1 MQPRYLLILA
11 AYLLPGCQDN
21 GGEGTPAESTFV
33 ARFELSSV
41 SANRDLAP
49 YPNDLWLRDPGSGD
63 STLSV
68 PVSDGEL
75 PPPIEGNLVFLNT
88 LNGFSTTAS
97 IRIPFSGVVDAE
109 SLVAADPSAPSP
121 SANLLVL
128 DGSSDTLLIPGVAY
142 DIEIGSGDH
151 PDASLVNIVPLR
163 PLRQNTTYMF
173 YLLSGIKSTDGLA
186 ITADDQ
192 FQQLIDAWS
201 MQRSTGDPNLDRV
214 LSDSVAAVL
223 DKGSELLSLHPESI
237 VAAWSVSTQSISD
250 VIEAVA
256 RSAQPLSS
264 HLLHSGL
271 TTRDYDETLSGIA
284 DIYTGTVETAY
295 YQSRFDPYQSVW
307 LTAQGTY
314 PDRMN
319 PDPVPTETLTIP
331 LLATL
336 PNRDSGHTQPVD
348 GWPVVIFVDGLG
360 GNRTRATLLADRMA
374 AEGFAILSID
384 QPLHGV
390 TDPANPFYQG
400 PGNPSSLNRF
410 GANER
415 HFYLDQF
422 NNATGIA
429 GADGLIDNG
438 IQLPGQ
444 LINNPLNGRDTLRQ
458 SSADLIQLVTTIPA
472 MDLDGDGLP
481 DLDAA
486 RIHYAGLSWGA
497 IQGPLLL
504 GINDSITTATL
515 ISPGGSWS
523 DLLTDPESLTFGRPL
538 LDQLARQGVVF
549 GTADFDQWLRDW
561 QTILDPVDDLNF
573 AQATTA
579 SHPLHVIELL
589 GDIVIPNG
597 ATERLS
603 LLLDAEPISATR
615 LAAPGETLTGIVR
628 LTEGNHAS
636 TVLPTINPAVTAEIH
651 NQVAIFAAS
660 GGTRIEIDPVCDC
673 VQ

>member
-1 MQPRYLLILA
+1 MQIRFLLILA
-11 AYLLPGCQDN
+11 AFLLPGCQDN
-21 GGEGTPAESTFV
+21 GGESTPGESTFV
-33 ARFELSSV
+33 PRFELSSASV
-41 SANRDLAP
+41 NRDLAP
-49 YPNDLWLRDPGSGD
+49 YPNDIWLQDPGSSD
-63 STLSV
+63 SILSI
-68 PVSDGEL
+68 PVSDEEL
-75 PPPIEGNLVFLNT
+75 PAPIERTMAFLNT

-97 IRIPFSGVVDAE
+97 IRIPFSGVIDVE
-109 SLVAADPSAPSP
+109 SLVPADPLAPFS
-121 SANLLVL
+121 SANLLVF

-142 DIEIGSGDH
+142 DIEFGTSDRGDGTV
-151 PDASLVNIVPLR
+151 VNIVPLQ
-163 PLRQNTTYMF
+163 PLKQNTTYLF
-173 YLLSGIKSTDGLA
+173 YLLSGIRSVEGLA
-186 ITADDQ
+186 VTADDH
-192 FQQLIDAWS
+192 FHQLIDAWS
-201 MQRSTGDPNLDRV
+201 RHRSTGDPYLDSV
-214 LSDSVAAVL
+214 LSDSIAPVL
-223 DKGSELLSLHPESI
+223 DKADEVLNLNPESI

-271 TTRDYDETLSGIA
+271 TTRDYDETLPGIA
-284 DIYTGTVETAY
+284 DIYTGTMETVY
-295 YQSRFDPYQSVW
+295 YQSRLDPYQSVW
-307 LTAQGTY
+307 LTAQGRY
-314 PDRMN
+314 PNRID
-319 PDPVPTETLTIP
+319 PDPIPTETLSIP

-336 PNRDSGHTQPVD
+336 PNRDSGHSQPVD

-374 AEGFAILSID
+374 AEGFALLSID
-384 QPLHGV
+384 QPLHGI

-400 PGNPSSLNRF
+400 PGNPSPLNRF
-410 GANER
+410 GDNER

-422 NNATGIA
+422 NNDTGIA
-429 GADGLIDNG
+429 GADGIIDNG

-458 SSADLIQLVTTIPA
+458 SSADLIHLVTSIPE
-472 MDLDGDGLP
+472 MDLDGDRLP
-481 DLDAA
+481 DLDAS

-523 DLLTDPESLTFGRPL
+523 ELLTDPESLTFGRPL
-538 LDQLARQGVVF
+538 LDRLASQGVTF
-549 GTADFDQWLRDW
+549 GTSDFDQWLRDW

-573 AQATTA
+573 AQTTA
-579 SHPLHVIELL
+579 ALHPLHIIELL

-651 NQVAIFAAS
+651 NQIAVFAAS
-660 GGTRIEIDPVCDC
+660 GGTRIEIDPTCDC

>member
-1 MQPRYLLILA
+1 MQCRYLLILA
-11 AYLLPGCQDN
+11 ACLLSGCQD
-21 GGEGTPAESTFV
+21 GEEKNATERPAPV
-33 ARFELSSV
+33 ARFELSAASGDR
-41 SANRDLAP
+41 NLAP
-49 YPNDLWLRDPGSGD
+49 YPNDIWLRNDGTAGGALD
-63 STLSV
+63 L

-75 PPPIEGNLVFLNT
+75 PSPIERNLTLLNT
-88 LNGFSTTAS
+88 LDGFSTTAS
-97 IRIPFSGVVDAE
+97 IRIPFSGVIDAE
-109 SLVAADPSAPSP
+109 SLVAADPLAPSP
-121 SANLLVL
+121 SANILVF

-142 DIEIGSGDH
+142 DIEVGSGDH
-151 PDASLVNIVPLR
+151 PDTSLVNIVPLQ
-163 PLRQNTTYMF
+163 PLKQNTTYMF
-173 YLLSGIKSTDGLA
+173 YLLSGIRSTDGMTV
-186 ITADDQ
+186 TADGQ
-192 FQQLIDAWS
+192 FDQLIDAWS
-201 MQRSTGDPNLDRV
+201 MQRSTGDPYLDSV
-214 LSDSVAAVL
+214 LSDSIAAVL
-223 DKGSELLSLHPESI
+223 DKGKERLNLAPESI

-250 VIEAVA
+250 VVEAVA
-256 RSAQPLSS
+256 RTAQPLTS

-284 DIYTGTVETAY
+284 DIYTGMMETAY
-295 YQSRFDPYQSVW
+295 YQSRLDPYQSVW
-307 LTAQGTY
+307 LTAQGSY
-314 PDRMN
+314 PNRMD
-319 PDPVPTETLTIP
+319 PDPVPTEILTIP

-374 AEGFAILSID
+374 AEGFAMLSID
-384 QPLHGV
+384 QPLHGI

-400 PGNPSSLNRF
+400 PGNPSPLNIF

-422 NNATGIA
+422 NNVTGIA

-444 LINNPLNGRDTLRQ
+444 LIDNPLNGRDTLRQ
-458 SSADLIQLVTTIPA
+458 SSADLIHLVTTIPA
-472 MDLDGDGLP
+472 MDLDGDRLP
-481 DLDAA
+481 DLDAS

-504 GINDSITTATL
+504 GINNSVTTATL

-523 DLLTDPESLTFGRPL
+523 ELLTDPESLTFGRPL
-538 LDQLARQGVVF
+538 LDRLASQGVAF
-549 GTADFDQWLRDW
+549 GTTDFDQWLRDW

-573 AQATTA
+573 AQTTTA
-579 SHPLHVIELL
+579 LHPLHVIELL

-651 NQVAIFAAS
+651 NQIAVFAAS
-660 GGTRIEIDPVCDC
+660 GGTRIEIDPACNC